1 MHGQASL
8 CPTDVAVIK
17 TRTAPWLSLMHVL
30 FGQARAVGG
39 CHARWET
46 RSTHRGH
53 VDVRI
58 QWPVLPLCHVRRP
71 RCDCSPVSPVHC
83 LGRAACCTKGQSDL
97 KVLPSCR
104 SGSCG
109 SRVLVSF
116 GHWIHS
122 PFAGEYVRPHQR
134 PTNRERACPRHRRSA
149 SAAHARNMWPSIIM
163 WTGHA
168 EQRVLDCGG
177 AAVEVEVTTPTSP
190 TRRSGDCSS
199 DVIVARTT
207 RAPQRRESGTPAT
220 VSPLRT
226 QRSGATQP
234 SVVRT
239 LRWAVSVSALVLLH
253 VASGELP
260 TMVHVCARD
269 RAVYLASP
277 HSPLY
282 HSADVLSA

>member
-1 MHGQASL
+1 MAGASTL
-8 CPTDVAVIK
+8 P
-17 TRTAPWLSLMHVL
+17 
-30 FGQARAVGG
+30 RATTSVRLLT
-39 CHARWET
+39 CFT
-46 RSTHRGH
+46 RSLSRSSWQPAALKAKAISKFYHRANR
-53 VDVRI
+53 VRADR
-58 QWPVLPLCHVRRP
+58 VR
-71 RCDCSPVSPVHC
+71 
-83 LGRAACCTKGQSDL
+83 
-97 KVLPSCR
+97 
-104 SGSCG
+104 
-109 SRVLVSF
+109 RVLVSF
-116 GHWIHS
+116 AWSLDPFSVCWRIRAS
-122 PFAGEYVRPHQR
+122 PPAADQQR
-134 PTNRERACPRHRRSA
+134 ARMPTPPSA